1 MRSLVRLLTHDH
13 SIVALASFFCLQA
26 LTLQAQTTQGL
37 ISGRIL
43 NSVTGRP
50 VSGAT
55 VGYRSATLSAGGTLK
70 SDEAGYYFL
79 PLLSAGTYTVRA
91 SGADYQPQE
100 LQQLELAVAGR
111 IQLDFRLR
119 PLNDVWESGQYRSVF
134 LPGTKTIVTFYGP
147 DVDSSRSG
155 SFESQKGQRGTLDT
169 SASYVI
175 DPIQIGDLPLPGR
188 DVYSILVGLPTVA
201 ADSGTGRGLG
211 ISVAGQRP
219 SSSNF
224 LLDGVENN
232 NYLVTGPLS
241 PVAPEAV
248 QEYRVSTNNY
258 SAEYGR
264 TAGFIANAVTR
275 AGGMSY
281 HGIGYEYLKNT
292 ALNAAD
298 FGDNLIGLGRRQD
311 VENQFGYQAGG
322 PLIPRGGLRTR
333 LFFSSSLEQLFSHS
347 RTDPQT
353 YKLLTTNFIPAL
365 NIPST
370 RLSRTLLE
378 KYPGPVIEAKALTA
392 DYTTARPVVVERTIA
407 LERFDY
413 ATKGGRDHFM
423 GRLALAR
430 FGEPY
435 FFWTP
440 YPDFTSGINQ
450 HTTGV
455 AGNWQRS
462 WTPRLT
468 SELKASYSDDNLWW
482 DRAHPEVPTLGSSD
496 GTTLP
501 GSQALYAYRNHNRST
516 ELIYSTVWT
525 RNRHVLT
532 AGAGLLARANSGY
545 LTELRD
551 GEYQFSGVLGF
562 ALDQPNYFYAGV
574 DRLGKTLTQPNYDR
588 NYRLNQSFLFV
599 QDSFRVS
606 PRLTLNF
613 GFRYERFGSP
623 KNTGSNKDAQV
634 LLGAGA
640 NFPARI
646 ASATLAMPGSGDQ
659 QLFAADN
666 KNFAPRFGFSWD
678 PLGKSKTIVRGGFGI
693 YYDRLFDNLWQN
705 TRLNNIDLNLYQL
718 PGSTTN
724 YLQPISTVLP
734 TYQKGNLAAIARTP
748 STLVDPK
755 LRNGYTETFFLG
767 VQQSVGDN
775 LSIEVNGTG
784 ALGRRLITSDF
795 VNRDFSK
802 FTGEG
807 YNSSLPKII
816 WRSSQGLSDYYAMSA
831 LVRYR
836 VQTLFFQASYTLSH
850 SIDNQSDPL
859 VGEFADL
866 NISTINGGGANIPR
880 SSFVRQFDSRSDRG
894 NSAFDQRHNLFL
906 LGIWQPDSRFRF
918 ARNALLR
925 DWKVSWM
932 AAFRTGTPYTVLSQT
947 FLPPDDGGS
956 FENQRADLVKP
967 NTAVLSQPKNARG
980 GVYLLNP
987 AAFAVPDP
995 NRPGNTARNAF
1006 RGPGLYNADV
1016 SLARSFRLPG
1026 VRLAPL
1032 HASLKEGLVLT
1043 LRADAFNILNHANLG
1058 NPDNLLGSPAFGL
1071 ATFGRQGTASGFP
1084 AVTPLNETA
1093 RQFQL
1098 LVRLSF

>member
-1 MRSLVRLLTHDH
+1 MCSLFRRSAVRLFLLVISLCGMLT
-13 SIVALASFFCLQA
+13 
-26 LTLQAQTTQGL
+26 AQTTQGL

-50 VSGAT
+50 VPNASVSYSST
-55 VGYRSATLSAGGTLK
+55 TLAASGTLK
-70 SDEAGYYFL
+70 SDAAGYYFL

-91 SGADYQPQE
+91 TGDKFQPQE
-100 LQQLELAVAGR
+100 LQQLELPVAGR

-119 PLNDVWESGQYRSVF
+119 PLSDVWESGEYRSVF

-175 DPIQIGDLPLPGR
+175 DPVQIGDLPLPGR
-188 DVYSILVGLPTVA
+188 DVYSILVGLPTVS

-275 AGGMSY
+275 AGGNSY

-292 ALNAAD
+292 LLNAAD
-298 FGDNLIGLGRRQD
+298 FGDNLTGLGRRQD

-322 PLIPRGGLRTR
+322 PLIPRGSLRNR
-333 LFFSSSLEQLFSHS
+333 LFFSSAFEQLISHS
-347 RTDPQT
+347 RSDPQT
-353 YKLLTTNFIPAL
+353 YTLPSTNFIPAL
-365 NIPST
+365 NLPAS
-370 RLSRTLLE
+370 RLARVLLE
-378 KYPGPVIEAKALTA
+378 KYPGPVLNAKSLTT
-392 DYTTARPVVVERTIA
+392 DYTAARPVVVDRSIA
-407 LERFDY
+407 LERFDFSP
-413 ATKGGRDHFM
+413 KSGRDHFM

-430 FGEPY
+430 FGEPD

-450 HTTGV
+450 NTTGIAV
-455 AGNWQRS
+455 NWQRS

-482 DRAHPEVPTLGSSD
+482 DRAHPEIPTLGASD

-501 GSQALYAYRNHNRST
+501 GSQALYSYRNHNRST

-525 RNRHVLT
+525 RNRHVIT
-532 AGAGLLARANSGY
+532 AGAGLLVRRNSGY

-551 GEYQFSGVLGF
+551 GEYQFSGILAFG
-562 ALDQPNYFYAGV
+562 LDQPTYFYIGT
-574 DRLGKTLTQPNYDR
+574 DRLAKTLAQPKYDR
-588 NYRLNQSFLFV
+588 NYHLNQSFFFA

-606 PRLTLNF
+606 SRFTLNY
-613 GFRYERFGSP
+613 GIRYERFGSP
-623 KNTGSNKDAQV
+623 SNTGVNKDAEV
-634 LLGAGA
+634 LLGNGA
-640 NFPARI
+640 DFPSRI
-646 ASATLAMPGSGDQ
+646 AGATLAMPSGGTQ
-659 QLFAADN
+659 QLFGQDN
-666 KNFAPRFGFSWD
+666 RDWAPRFGFSWD
-678 PLGKSKTIVRGGFGI
+678 PLGKSKTILRGGFGMF
-693 YYDRLFDNLWQN
+693 YDRLFDNLWQN
-705 TRLNNIDLNLYQL
+705 TRLNNIDLSLYEL
-718 PGSTTN
+718 PGKAVN
-724 YLQPISTVLP
+724 YLQPIATVLP
-734 TYQKGNLAAIARTP
+734 TYVNGNLTTVSRTA

-767 VQQSVGDN
+767 LQQAIGDN
-775 LSIEVNGTG
+775 LSIEVTGTG

-795 VNRDFSK
+795 VNRDFST
-802 FTGEG
+802 FTGPL
-807 YNSSLPKII
+807 NNSLPQII
-816 WRSSQGLSDYYAMSA
+816 WRSSQGLSDYYAGSA

-836 VQTLFFQASYTLSH
+836 VRSLFVQGAYTWSH
-850 SIDNQSDPL
+850 AIDNQSDPL
-859 VGEFADL
+859 IGEFADL
-866 NISTINGGGANIPR
+866 NISTINGGTNIPR

-906 LGIWQPDSRFRF
+906 LGVWQPESRLRL
-918 ARNALLR
+918 ARG
-925 DWKVSWM
+925 WKVSWM
-932 AAFRTGTPYTVLSQT
+932 AAFRTGTPYTILSQT
-947 FLPPDDGGS
+947 FIPPDSGGS
-956 FENQRADLVKP
+956 FQNQRADLINP
-967 NTAVLSQPKNARG
+967 QTAVLTQRTPAAG

-987 AAFAVPDP
+987 DAFAVPDP
-995 NRPGNTARNAF
+995 NRPGNSARNAF
-1006 RGPGLYNADV
+1006 RGPGLYNTDI
-1016 SLARSFRLPG
+1016 SLARSFRLAGLGRVPG
-1026 VRLAPL
+1026 LSGLREGPL
-1032 HASLKEGLVLT
+1032 VT
-1043 LRADAFNILNHANLG
+1043 VRADAFNILNHANLG
-1058 NPDNLLGSPAFGL
+1058 NPDNLLGSPTFGL
-1071 ATFGRQGTASGFP
+1071 ATYGRQGTASGFP

-1093 RQFQL
+1093 RQIQL
-1098 LVRLSF
+1098 LMRLEF

>member
-1 MRSLVRLLTHDH
+1 MRSAFRLSLMLFAGF
-13 SIVALASFFCLQA
+13 IALR
-26 LTLQAQTTQGL
+26 AQTTQGL

-50 VSGAT
+50 VAGAT
-55 VGYRSATLSAGGTLK
+55 VEYRSPTLAASGMLK
-70 SDEAGYYFL
+70 SDAAGYYFL
-79 PLLSAGTYTVRA
+79 PLLSAGSYTVRA
-91 SGADYQPQE
+91 SSADYQPQE
-100 LQQLELAVAGR
+100 LQQLEMAVAGR

-188 DVYSILVGLPTVA
+188 DVYSMLVSLPTVA

-275 AGGMSY
+275 AGGTSY
-281 HGIGYEYLKNT
+281 HGTAYEYLKNT

-298 FGDNLIGLGRRQD
+298 FGDNLIGLGRRQAI
-311 VENQFGYQAGG
+311 ENQFGYQVGG
-322 PLIPRGGLRTR
+322 PLLPSNGARGTLRNR

-347 RTDPQT
+347 KSDPQT
-353 YKLLTTNFIPAL
+353 YKLPTTNFIPAL

-378 KYPGPVIEAKALTA
+378 KYPGPVIEARALTA

-413 ATKGGRDHFM
+413 SPKSGRDHFM

-430 FGEPY
+430 FGEPD

-450 HTTGV
+450 HTTGI

-482 DRAHPEVPTLGSSD
+482 DRAHPEIPTLGSSD

-501 GSQALYAYRNHNRST
+501 GSQALYAYRNHNKST

-532 AGAGLLARANSGY
+532 AGAGFLARSNSGY

-562 ALDQPNYFYAGV
+562 ALDQPNYFYIGV
-574 DRLGKTLTQPNYDR
+574 DRLGKTLAQPKYDR
-588 NYRLNQSFLFV
+588 NYHLNQSFVFA

-613 GFRYERFGSP
+613 GIRYERFGSP
-623 KNTGSNKDAQV
+623 GNTGENKDAQI
-634 LLGAGA
+634 LLGSGS
-640 NFPARI
+640 NFIGRI
-646 ASATLAMPGSGDQ
+646 ATATLAMPGSGDQ
-659 QLFAADN
+659 KLFQADN
-666 KNFAPRFGFSWD
+666 KNWAPRFGFSWD
-678 PLGKSKTIVRGGFGI
+678 PLGTSKTIVRGGFGI

-718 PGSTTN
+718 NGSNTN

-755 LRNGYTETFFLG
+755 LRNGYTESFFLG
-767 VQQSVGDN
+767 IQQSVNDN
-775 LSIEVNGTG
+775 LSVEVNGTG

-795 VNRDFSK
+795 VNRDFST
-802 FTGEG
+802 FTGAG
-807 YNSSLPKII
+807 YNSALPKII

-836 VQTLFFQASYTLSH
+836 VQTLYFQAAYTLSH

-859 VGEFADL
+859 IGEFADL

-880 SSFVRQFDSRSDRG
+880 SSFVRQFDSRGDRG

-906 LGIWQPDSRFRF
+906 LGVWQPDSRYRF
-918 ARNALLR
+918 ARNRLGR
-925 DWKVSWM
+925 DWKVSWL

-947 FLPPDDGGS
+947 FQPPDDGGS
-956 FENQRADLVKP
+956 FENQRADLINP
-967 NTAVLSQPKNARG
+967 NTAVLSQRTNARG
-980 GVYLLNP
+980 GVYLLDP
-987 AAFAVPDP
+987 RAFAVPDP

-1016 SLARSFRLPG
+1016 SLARSFRLPAF
-1026 VRLAPL
+1026 RIAPI
-1032 HASLKEGLVLT
+1032 HAGIPEGMT
-1043 LRADAFNILNHANLG
+1043 LSVRADAFNILNHANLG
-1058 NPDNLLGSPAFGL
+1058 NPDNLLGSPTFGL

-1093 RQFQL
+1093 RQFQIL
-1098 LVRLSF
+1098 MRLQF